1 MTKKRFMLFI
11 HYLVGASLLCN
22 LAVTISF
29 VAFDV
34 LSVHFKLLLIISIVF
49 YLWNLI
55 SYYKLHSDSV
65 PVVTLL
71 LPHII
76 HIAAEY
82 FILHSVDWKAIL
94 TLIGLDILFIIIKSY
109 KASAFPYTREIR
121 EERKV
126 LWYRKSLTINT

>member
-1 MTKKRFMLFI
+1 MTKKRFMLFV
-11 HYLVGASLLCN
+11 HYLVGISLLCN
-22 LAVTISF
+22 LGVTISF

-34 LSVHFKLLLIISIVF
+34 LSVRFKVLLIISILF

-71 LPHII
+71 LPHLI

-82 FILHSVDWKAIL
+82 FILHHVDWKAL
-94 TLIGLDILFIIIKSY
+94 LLLIALDILFIIIKSY
-109 KASAFPYTREIR
+109 KASAFPFVREIR
-121 EERKV
+121 EESKI
-126 LWYRKSLTINT
+126 L